1 MLAGAPVKPQAE
13 FSVNRCIWT
22 FVVLLLYCVPSIS
35 EENASNPLAAVSNTD
50 VRAKYIDLDQGDR
63 MDYYIDGATM
73 LTPKT
78 KLKYELHY
86 WDTDVT
92 GRDEHDWESV
102 SFKLI
107 HFAKEGK
114 LSGDRPYRLA
124 IGIEWIKDLGDIEK
138 GIGRDAD
145 LFAPLVGL
153 AMVARP
159 GTSLIPL
166 VQHFESYSGED
177 VSETAFRLIAIQAL
191 PDKVWAKADLK
202 VPYDWENDAV
212 PASLEMQLGKSFTP
226 SFGAYVDVQTGIGGD
241 KPYDWAAGVGL
252 RFSY

>member
-1 MLAGAPVKPQAE
+1 MKIMSKQ
-13 FSVNRCIWT
+13 IWA
-22 FVVLLLYCVPSIS
+22 FVVLLPFCGLANSG
-35 EENASNPLAAVSNTD
+35 ENASNPLAAVSNTD
-50 VRAKYIDLDQGDR
+50 VRIKYFDLDQGDR
-63 MDYYIDGATM
+63 NEYYIDGATM

-86 WDTDVT
+86 WDTDAT
-92 GRDEHDWESV
+92 GRDENDWESA
-102 SFKLI
+102 SLKLI

-124 IGIEWIKDLGDIEK
+124 IGLEWIKDLGDIEK

-153 AMVARP
+153 AMVVRP
-159 GTSLIPL
+159 GTTLIPL

-177 VSETAFRLIAIQAL
+177 VSETAFRLTALQTL

-202 VPYDWENDAV
+202 APYDWENDKV
-212 PASLEMQLGKSFTP
+212 PASVEFQLGKSFTP
-226 SFGAYVDVQTGIGGD
+226 SFGAYIDLQAGIGGD
-241 KPYDWAAGVGL
+241 RSYDWATGVGL
-252 RFSY
+252 RFNY